1 MTANLV
7 TSAADHLTGTSG
19 VDQLSPTRH
28 SKNHRRFGKDK
39 LSTANDSKN
48 HWVFGNDGNDTIS
61 VSSGDNNVLS
71 GGAGADNLY
80 GGNGKDTLIGGSGND
95 YLSGGSGSDL
105 LVGGSGNDILLGSQ
119 NDTLIGGS
127 GADGF
132 YFYDAL
138 SQGVMKI
145 KDFSVGEDFIV
156 ISADSFGVTDC
167 SQFSYNSST
176 GALSLDTNGSL
187 PDGLVQIAQLS
198 KGLAFTSDNICT
210 TNHMS
215 GNASGFFG

>member
-28 SKNHRRFGKDK
+28 SKNHRRFGKDR
-39 LSTANDSKN
+39 LSTANDPKN

-61 VSSGDNNVLS
+61 VSGGDNNVLS

-105 LVGGSGNDILLGSQ
+105 LVGGSGNDMLLGSQ

-127 GADGF
+127 GTDGF
-132 YFYDAL
+132 YLYDAL
-138 SQGVMKI
+138 YQGVVKI
-145 KDFSVGEDFIV
+145 KDFSVTKDFIV